1 MYSKSSCPICNE
13 SIAENLLQSH
23 VERCLEKPEPRKVSK
38 RGTKRGPK
46 HKLEGSEEEEDIEP
60 DMFNATPEIIID
72 EDDEVICSTPLAAEK
87 ENRRMTTRKKQQ
99 K

>member
-1 MYSKSSCPICNE
+1 MDE

-23 VERCLEKPEPRKVSK
+23 VKKCLEKPEPRKGSK
-38 RGTKRGPK
+38 RGIKRGLK
-46 HKLEGSEEEEDIEP
+46 HKLESSKEEEDIEP

-87 ENRRMTTRKKQQ
+87 ENRRMATRKILQN
-99 K
+99 